1 MKKAQFFVYMG
12 FGLIM
17 AFIVYDF
24 FSTFSEPGMSFST
37 VLLSLITLA
46 FWTMVMIMSLWWS
59 VIAIPS
65 IQENY
70 PRLTQK
76 LPKFFNNYLLPVII
90 VILLLIAGQA
100 NVFMMNV
107 QGENLGFTVEDQFS
121 EAKSLGIFN
130 REKWIEVKAK
140 EDESIKLADEKAA
153 AATLEKK
160 SKDYIESKI
169 NSLDRSSG
177 KYLVAENI
185 YKQHGVWVDDYIAVQ
200 KKLCSSEFNQLLAA
214 NTASEQAIEYWNQTS
229 DALRRSGASPF
240 AGGRSPT
247 TDPEIMRTKNDI
259 DFARSQLEKCGAAH
273 LNEIEHRVTVQ
284 IDN

>member
-1 MKKAQFFVYMG
+1 MKKLQFFYMG

-17 AFIVYDF
+17 ALMIYGY
-24 FSTFSEPGMSFST
+24 FSTFNEPGMSFAT
-37 VLLSLITLA
+37 VLLALVTIA
-46 FWTMVMIMSLWWS
+46 FWAMVMIVSLWWS

-70 PRLTQK
+70 PALTQR

-90 VILLLIAGQA
+90 VILLLIAGQV
-100 NVFMMNV
+100 NVYMMNI
-107 QGENLGFTVEDQFS
+107 QGKNLGFPVEDQFS
-121 EAKSLGIFN
+121 KAKSAGIFN
-130 REKWIEVKAK
+130 REKWTDFKVKQ
-140 EDESIKLADEKAA
+140 DESKKLAYEQAA
-153 AATLEKK
+153 ATTLEKK
-160 SKDYIESKI
+160 NKDYIESKI
-169 NSLDRSSG
+169 NNLDKSSG

-200 KKLCSSEFNQLLAA
+200 KKSCSRDFNRLLAA
-214 NTASEQAIEYWNQTS
+214 NAASEQAIEYWNQTS
-229 DALRRSGASPF
+229 DSLTRSGASPV

-247 TDPEIMRTKNDI
+247 TDPEIQGTKNDI
-259 DFARSQLEKCGAAH
+259 DFARSQLEKCGIAH

>member
-17 AFIVYDF
+17 AFMVYDYF
-24 FSTFSEPGMSFST
+24 GTFSEPGMSFT
-37 VLLSLITLA
+37 AVLLAIITLA
-46 FWTMVMIMSLWWS
+46 LWMMVAIISLWWS

-65 IQENY
+65 IQEKHLVLIQ
-70 PRLTQK
+70 R

-90 VILLLIAGQA
+90 ILLLLIAGQA
-100 NVFMMNV
+100 NMYMMNV
-107 QGENLGFTVEDQFS
+107 QGNNLGFKVEDQFS
-121 EAKSLGIFN
+121 KAKSTGIFN
-130 REKWIEVKAK
+130 REKWIDFKAK
-140 EDESIKLADEKAA
+140 QDESKKLADEQSAA
-153 AATLEKK
+153 AELEAKN
-160 SKDYIESKI
+160 KDYIESKI

-200 KKLCSSEFNQLLAA
+200 KKSCSREFNRLLAA
-214 NTASEQAIEYWNQTS
+214 NAASEQAIEYWNQTS
-229 DALRRSGASPF
+229 DALTRAGTSPS

-247 TDPEIMRTKNDI
+247 TDPDIQRTSNDI
-259 DFARSQLEKCGAAH
+259 RFARSQLENCGISH

-284 IDN
+284 SDN

>member
-140 EDESIKLADEKAA
+140 EDEPIKLADEKAA
-153 AATLEKK
+153 TATLEKK

>member
-1 MKKAQFFVYMG
+1 MNKLQFFVYMG
-12 FGLIM
+12 FGIIM

-37 VLLSLITLA
+37 VLLALVTLA
-46 FWTMVMIMSLWWS
+46 IWSMVMIISLWWS

-70 PRLTQK
+70 PALMQK
-76 LPKFFNNYLLPVII
+76 LPKFFNNYLLPVMI
-90 VILLLIAGQA
+90 VFLLLMAGQA
-100 NVFMMNV
+100 NVYMMNV
-107 QGENLGFTVEDQFS
+107 QGRNLGFTVEDQFS
-121 EAKSLGIFN
+121 KAKSAGIFS

-140 EDESIKLADEKAA
+140 QDESIKLADEQAA
-153 AATLEKK
+153 NAALEKK
-160 SKDYIESKI
+160 NKDYIESKI

-177 KYLVAENI
+177 EYLVAENI

-200 KKLCSSEFNQLLAA
+200 KKSCSHEFNKLLAA
-214 NTASEQAIEYWNQTS
+214 NAASEQAIEYWNQTS
-229 DALRRSGASPF
+229 DALRQSGTSPF

-247 TDPEIMRTKNDI
+247 TDPEIQRTKNDI
-259 DFARSQLEKCGAAH
+259 DFARSQLEKCGVAH

-284 IDN
+284 TDN

>member
-1 MKKAQFFVYMG
+1 M
-12 FGLIM
+12 M
-17 AFIVYDF
+17 AFMIYGY
-24 FSTFSEPGMSFST
+24 FSTFNEPGMSFAT
-37 VLLSLITLA
+37 VLLALITIA
-46 FWTMVMIMSLWWS
+46 FWTMVMILSLWWS

-65 IQENY
+65 IQANY
-70 PRLTQK
+70 PALTQR

-90 VILLLIAGQA
+90 VVLLLISGQA
-100 NVFMMNV
+100 NVYMMNV
-107 QGENLGFTVEDQFS
+107 QGKNLGFTVEDQFS
-121 EAKSLGIFN
+121 KAKSSGIIN

-140 EDESIKLADEKAA
+140 QNESIKLAEEKAA
-153 AATLEKK
+153 VATLEKK
-160 SKDYIESKI
+160 NKDYIESKI

-200 KKLCSSEFNQLLAA
+200 KKSCSREFNRLLAA
-214 NTASEQAIEYWNQTS
+214 NAASEQAIEYWNQTS
-229 DALRRSGASPF
+229 DSLTRSGSSPF

-247 TDPEIMRTKNDI
+247 TDPEIQRTKNDI
-259 DFARSQLEKCGAAH
+259 DFARSQLEKCGIAH